1 MTQSSAEGPAAATVR
16 RAKVLVVDDHPLL
29 REGVVQL
36 INRQPDLICCG
47 EADTLLATTSAIEI
61 HGAEVVLL
69 DLRLGSGDTLEW
81 IKTARTGF
89 PQVSILVLSQHDEA
103 LYAERALR
111 AGASGYVM
119 KQEASQDVVHA
130 IRTVLAGELYVS
142 RKMTPLIL
150 RKLLKTD
157 AAKDGTLAEL
167 SNREMQVFQLLG
179 SGLGSRQIAEQLDL
193 SIKTIETHREN
204 IKRKIGLK
212 NAPQLIQHATHWV
225 QHSSR
230 P

>member
-1 MTQSSAEGPAAATVR
+1 MTESSSNRPAPSPVR

-29 REGVVQL
+29 REGVAQL
-36 INRQPDLICCG
+36 INRQRDLSCCG
-47 EADTLLATTSAIEI
+47 AADSVVSATVAIE
-61 HGAEVVLL
+61 HHHPEVVLL

-81 IKTARTGF
+81 LKSARIRF
-89 PQVSILVLSQHDEA
+89 PHVSIIVLSQHDEA

-119 KQEASQDVVHA
+119 KQEASEEVLHA

-150 RKLLKTD
+150 RKLLATD
-157 AAKDGTLAEL
+157 PAKDGNLAEL
-167 SNREMQVFQLLG
+167 SDRELQVFQLLG
-179 SGLGSRQIAEQLDL
+179 SGLGSRQIAGQLKL
-193 SIKTIETHREN
+193 SIKTIETYREN
-204 IKRKIGLK
+204 IKHKLGLD

-225 QHSSR
+225 QNR
-230 P
+230 LQP